1 MKLSEVLALQKKKM
15 AGGGSSATAT
25 ARPKAQPVSG
35 NKSVI
40 KVVRTRETPNPSAL
54 QFVLNSQILE
64 HGNLSYESKKDC
76 ADDKLGQAVFEKRGV
91 ETVYIMDN
99 FITVTKEED
108 ASWNPLK
115 DQVWKAIDANVT
127 LYKSQAGVKLNVDV
141 EKFLSLSDQE
151 KLDAVEMVLDRS
163 IRINLA
169 KDGGGVEVKGI
180 EGNVIKILYQGA
192 CGSCPTS
199 STGTLQYIQSQLRQQ
214 LHQDLEVKAMS

>member
-1 MKLSEVLALQKKKM
+1 
-15 AGGGSSATAT
+15 
-25 ARPKAQPVSG
+25 
-35 NKSVI
+35 
-40 KVVRTRETPNPSAL
+40 
-54 QFVLNSQILE
+54 
-64 HGNLSYESKKDC
+64 
-76 ADDKLGQAVFEKRGV
+76 V